1 MESTMKRTKVSSI
14 DVSHIA
20 KLAKIPL
27 KKKEEEKFAEQLSRV
42 MEYVGQ
48 IGTLDTKSVKS
59 RGQVT
64 LEENRFRDDVVTAD
78 RMLTQKEALG
88 QAKHTHR
95 GFFVVPAV
103 FDKHEV

>member
-1 MESTMKRTKVSSI
+1 MKDAKAGSI

-27 KKKEEEKFAEQLSRV
+27 KKGEEEKFSRQLSSV
-42 MEYVGQ
+42 MEYIGQ
-48 IGTLDTKSVKS
+48 IEKIDTKSIKS

-64 LEENRFRDDVVTAD
+64 LEENRYRKDEVTPE
-78 RMLTQKEALG
+78 RMLSQKEALG
-88 QAKHTHR
+88 QAKKTHN

-103 FDKHEV
+103 FEKP

>member
-1 MESTMKRTKVSSI
+1 MKGAKGSSI

-20 KLAKIPL
+20 KLAKLPL
-27 KKKEEEKFAEQLSRV
+27 KKGEEEKFKNQLESIL
-42 MEYVGQ
+42 EYVGQ
-48 IGTLDTKSVKS
+48 IAKVDTKLVSS

-64 LEENRFRDDVVTAD
+64 VEENRFREDKVIAD

-88 QAKHTHR
+88 QAKKTHK

-103 FDKHEV
+103 FDKS

>member
-1 MESTMKRTKVSSI
+1 MKRVKADSI

-27 KKKEEEKFAEQLSRV
+27 KKGEREKFAEQLSRV

-48 IGTLDTKSVKS
+48 IGMLDTTSVES

-64 LEENRFRDDVVTAD
+64 LDESRFRDDEVTSD
-78 RMLTQKEALG
+78 RVLTQKEALG
-88 QAKHTHR
+88 QAKRTHS

-103 FDKHEV
+103 FDKP